1 MIESLELII
10 SANSKKVFFRFF
22 YGGGNGVIVASIFK
36 VCSNSTT
43 NTRE

>member
-22 YGGGNGVIVASIFK
+22 YGGGNEMV
-36 VCSNSTT
+36 
-43 NTRE
+43 